1 MVVEGAYTC
10 ISARQLAHKANIDI
24 PITEA
29 IYSILYENL
38 NPRDAVKA
46 LLQRTIKEEML

>member
-1 MVVEGAYTC
+1 MLAEGFDMTTIKEKIGMVVEGAYTC

-29 IYSILYENL
+29 IL
-38 NPRDAVKA
+38 
-46 LLQRTIKEEML
+46 